1 MGRRLGHGST
11 KRAVATA
18 GGRGRLGMILCVPIM
33 VILMII
39 CGHFGPTRP
48 LAILL
53 SSDGEIDWHTDART
67 AP

>member
-1 MGRRLGHGST
+1 MLWG
-11 KRAVATA
+11 VV
-18 GGRGRLGMILCVPIM
+18 GMILCVPIM

>member
-1 MGRRLGHGST
+1 
-11 KRAVATA
+11 
-18 GGRGRLGMILCVPIM
+18 M